1 LAPVAYLA
9 LRIARRVLPPSAVQW
24 MLRLRLGIEPGIE
37 TRQPERA
44 ADRYATA
51 LKNIDQDFVGKRILV
66 LGYGGYFGLAV
77 TLLTRGASHV
87 VLLDPYARLKHSD
100 NRKLAA
106 PASPYL
112 RVEVEKVV
120 PDPHLITLVHE
131 RVSSYIK
138 RDPRKMDLVLSS
150 SVYEHI
156 SDPLSETRDLTQVT
170 TDEGHHVHVIDLRD
184 HFFRY
189 PFEMLSYSKVIWDRW
204 LNPPSNLNRFRAWQ
218 YEDVFQQCFYDVHLQ
233 VMEKDLEAFRK
244 AKRRI
249 RPEFLS
255 GNEELDSASKIVV
268 IAKNPRRENLE

>member
-1 LAPVAYLA
+1 MAPVAYLA
-9 LRIARRVLPPSAVQW
+9 LRLIRRVLPPSAIQW
-24 MLRLRLGIEPGIE
+24 MLSLRLGIEPGIE

-51 LKNIDQDFVGKRILV
+51 LRKVGQDFVGKQILV
-66 LGYGGYFGLAV
+66 LGYGGYFGLAT
-77 TLLTRGASHV
+77 TLLTRGAGHV

-112 RVEVEKVV
+112 RVEGEKVI
-120 PDPHLITLVHE
+120 PNPQLITCVHE
-131 RVSSYIK
+131 RASSYIQ
-138 RDPRKMDLVLSS
+138 RDPRKVDLVLSS

-156 SDPLSETRDLTQVT
+156 PDPFSETRDLTQMT

-189 PFEMLSYSKVIWDRW
+189 PFEMLSYSKATWDRW
-204 LNPPSNLNRFRAWQ
+204 LNPSSNLNRFRAWE
-218 YEDVFQQCFYDVHLQ
+218 YETVFGKCFQQVHLE
-233 VMEKDLEAFRK
+233 VMERDLEAFRK

-255 GNEELDSASKIVV
+255 GNEEMDSASKIVI
-268 IAKNPRRENLE
+268 IASNPIRQS